1 MLSTV
6 ALHNSCYLTNLFK
19 SNTGLLIVNHFI
31 LIGIVSVAN
40 FQHVFAKVDVGRVIN
55 APLRDA
61 TKTCVFKEFAGIFT
75 QGHCRKY
82 FMPLKSVRSAIFP
95 EVYLIGGELYRELHS
110 CEKILLCTSG
120 LFRICLQ
127 IGKLDLVATLIRISP
142 KTIV

>member
-19 SNTGLLIVNHFI
+19 GNTGLLIVNHFI

-75 QGHCRKY
+75 QGHCRRY

-95 EVYLIGGELYRELHS
+95 ADYLIGCELYRELHS

-127 IGKLDLVATLIRISP
+127 RGKLDFVATLIRISP

>member
-1 MLSTV
+1 MLSNCIPAIACLNHINMLSTV

-19 SNTGLLIVNHFI
+19 GNTGLLIVNHFI

-75 QGHCRKY
+75 QGHCRRY

-95 EVYLIGGELYRELHS
+95 ADYLIGCELYRELHS

-120 LFRICLQ
+120 LFRICL
-127 IGKLDLVATLIRISP
+127 
-142 KTIV
+142 

>member
-95 EVYLIGGELYRELHS
+95 EDYLIGGELYRELHS

-120 LFRICLQ
+120 LFRICLW